1 MERVDMLTR
10 LRALRDEMATLDPSV
25 SVEVNTVHESY
36 IQEEAILLWP
46 LDDSWGVTTV
56 LDELSVALVAPK
68 LKDYSAQQA
77 YCPSDLCTLA
87 A

>member
-1 MERVDMLTR
+1 MGSDNILERLKAMRDHMSQMEAITPVETSML
-10 LRALRDEMATLDPSV
+10 
-25 SVEVNTVHESY
+25 HESY
-36 IQEEAILLWP
+36 IQEEAILLWT

-77 YCPSDLCTLA
+77 YCPLDLCTLA